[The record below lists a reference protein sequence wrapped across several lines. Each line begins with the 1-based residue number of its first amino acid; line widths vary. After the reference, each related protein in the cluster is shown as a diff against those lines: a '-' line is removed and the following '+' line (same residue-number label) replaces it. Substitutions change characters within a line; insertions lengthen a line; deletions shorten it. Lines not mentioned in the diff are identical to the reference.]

1 MKYTVKTIGFTLSM
15 LIAVAGNS
23 VGVLDLISMDE
34 VEVGLYQNTLIQF
47 DSIWDMQP
55 LAILL

>member
-1 MKYTVKTIGFTLSM
+1 VKYTVKTIGFTLSM